1 MHFVKL
7 IEKKLSNCMVNVK
20 NVNRRRL
27 FHSGEIVFRLQS
39 RRRKGKKKRK
49 NSVASIKN
57 KGRFIT
63 FAEDRNRAFLRHL
76 VGRRRP

>member
-1 MHFVKL
+1 M
-7 IEKKLSNCMVNVK
+7 
-20 NVNRRRL
+20 
-27 FHSGEIVFRLQS
+27 FRLQL
-39 RRRKGKKKRK
+39 RRKGEKKKK
-49 NSVASIKN
+49 KFFVASIKN

>member
-20 NVNRRRL
+20 NVNRRL

-39 RRRKGKKKRK
+39 RRRKGEKKKK
-49 NSVASIKN
+49 FFVASIKN
-57 KGRFIT
+57 KGKFIT